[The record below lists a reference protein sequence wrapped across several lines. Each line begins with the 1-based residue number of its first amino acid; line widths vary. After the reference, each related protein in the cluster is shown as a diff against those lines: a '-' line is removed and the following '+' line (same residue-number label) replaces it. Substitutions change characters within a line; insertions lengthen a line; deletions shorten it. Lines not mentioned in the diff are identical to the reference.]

1 MQPELSFALQGERSE
16 AYGKNLVL
24 CPADQAQY
32 LYFLNEVSPK
42 LDDAGISFSL
52 MRPSQDIFQLILKD
66 TGRDGT

>member
-1 MQPELSFALQGERSE
+1 METIW
-16 AYGKNLVL
+16 VL

-52 MRPSQDIFQLILKD
+52 MRPSEDICQLILKD
-66 TGRDGT
+66 AGRDGT

>member
-1 MQPELSFALQGERSE
+1 MPRRVKGVKHMETIW
-16 AYGKNLVL
+16 VL

-52 MRPSQDIFQLILKD
+52 MRPSEDICQLILKD

>member
-1 MQPELSFALQGERSE
+1 MPRRVKGVKHMETIW
-16 AYGKNLVL
+16 VL
-24 CPADQAQY
+24 CPGDQAQY

-52 MRPSQDIFQLILKD
+52 MRPSEDIGKLILKQ